1 MTQTATESS
10 ATTRTG
16 IETTG
21 IEIVEESQRTA
32 QPRDLFLP
40 WFASNVSVFGMSYG
54 AFMLEFKVS
63 FWQAM
68 AATLVGVIVSFGFC
82 GIIAIAG
89 KRGSAPTM
97 VLSRAAF
104 GTQGNKIPGIIS
116 WMTSIGWETSLA
128 ITAVLA
134 TTTIFHR
141 LGWSSG
147 SSVKICATIVVAL
160 LIVGGA
166 VAGYHIIMKLQAV
179 LTWIT
184 GVLTVIYLV
193 MAASH
198 IDWHATTSLPCASVP
213 AFVGALTL
221 VMTGTGLG

>member
-1 MTQTATESS
+1 MTQTATKTN
-10 ATTRTG
+10 ATTHKG

-21 IEIVEESQRTA
+21 IEIVKESQRTA
-32 QPRDLFLP
+32 RPQDLFLP

-54 AFMLEFKVS
+54 AFMLGFGVS
-63 FWQAM
+63 FWQAI

-104 GTQGNKIPGIIS
+104 GTQGNKIPGVIS

-134 TTTIFHR
+134 TTTIFRR

-147 SSVKICATIVVAL
+147 NSVRSAPLSSWPFSL
-160 LIVGGA
+160 S
-166 VAGYHIIMKLQAV
+166 AV
-179 LTWIT
+179 LWLVIT
-184 GVLTVIYLV
+184 
-193 MAASH
+193 S
-198 IDWHATTSLPCASVP
+198 S
-213 AFVGALTL
+213 
-221 VMTGTGLG
+221 